1 MPRQR
6 PRRVLPPRRY
16 GLYVAVAAL
25 IVVAYAVL
33 VPWSFANPDYRQDG
47 PLAYTGPTLGA
58 DVRLEGNGLSASAV
72 AAKEDEEYGT
82 CDDDSTLVVK
92 GGRVGGR
99 AYFAVFDV
107 GADGDVCM
115 VTIRDGVSGS
125 DLDVDGDGGVDITRV
140 LKDGGAWPWFGAV
153 NTSEEVWLGLAA
165 SVAGVLFCGVL
176 SRRDIVR
183 IAFEADGWIP
193 WVVYRAL
200 GVLLALVFFIVHIDV
215 LPWPDRT
222 GYVAL
227 GLLDAAWAWGLAGGT
242 LLLSPTFRGPARSSR
257 VVTRARGAWVT
268 IGTMFG
274 RLGRLPRWRRPVERA
289 AVAGPTT
296 QAATSSPPSKVAR
309 FRVTPTSGLPHFG
322 DVGGMPEVKAQL
334 EDSVGLLLAFADEAE
349 DYRITFNGILLHGP
363 PGTGKTYLAKAVAGE
378 FGLSFVHVTA
388 ADLVSKYVG
397 ETARNVEAAFET
409 AAANVPSML
418 FFDEFDAIA
427 GRRDDD
433 ASAED
438 RRAVAQLLTSLE
450 RHRQLRDLIVFAAT
464 NDLER
469 LDRAVVRPGRFDRH
483 VRIDLPDADGREA
496 ILRACMSGRPAFHHT
511 DFSEVVRRTEGCSA
525 ATLASLVE
533 TASLAAFRQA
543 TATGQQIRIGS
554 SHLLAA
560 LESRGGQDRPTVER
574 WDWDALVLPAAVKE
588 ELQQVQALV
597 EDPERARA
605 YGVRPPSGMLL
616 AGPPGTGKTTI
627 ARVLAAQ
634 ARCSFYPVTVA
645 DLTSKWVGES
655 EDTVVRLFARA
666 RENSPSLVF
675 LDEIDAIAGRRTSG
689 GSGYENRLINQL
701 LAEIDGLGGR
711 GDVFVLAATNRP
723 DSLDPALVR
732 GGRLSRTVW
741 IPLPDDDGRR
751 ALVKLHAARMPLAP
765 DVDLDAVAAA
775 TEGWSGAD
783 LEALC
788 QQAAVVAMTRA
799 GRSHRPEGRPQVQ
812 AADFRGAVD
821 TMAKARRSPAAGSM
835 TRRDHVVPPPGLGG
849 S

>member
-1 MPRQR
+1 MTGRR
-6 PRRVLPPRRY
+6 PGRGLPPRRY

-25 IVVAYAVL
+25 VVAAYAVL
-33 VPWSFANPDYRQDG
+33 VPWSFANPDYPLDG
-47 PLAYTGPTLGA
+47 PLAYTAPTLGA
-58 DVRLEGNGLSASAV
+58 DVRLEQDGVSASAV
-72 AAKEDEEYGT
+72 AAKELEEYGT

-99 AYFAVFDV
+99 PYFTVYDV
-107 GADGDVCM
+107 GGDGDICAVA
-115 VTIRDGVSGS
+115 IRDAVSGS
-125 DLDVDGDGGVDITRV
+125 ELDGGVRVTRAV
-140 LKDGGAWPWFGAV
+140 KDGGAWPWLGPV
-153 NTSEEVWLGLAA
+153 NTSQEVWLGLAA
-165 SVAGVLFCGVL
+165 SVAGVLVGGVL
-176 SRRDIVR
+176 SRRDIIRV
-183 IAFEADGWIP
+183 ALDGGGWIP
-193 WVVYRAL
+193 SAYRAL
-200 GVLLALVFFIVHIDV
+200 GGLLALVVFIVHLDV
-215 LPWPDRT
+215 LSWPDRT

-227 GLLDAAWAWGLAGGT
+227 GLLDAAWGWGIAGGT
-242 LLLSPTFRGPARSSR
+242 LLLSPMLRGPARPGR
-257 VVTRARGAWVT
+257 GVALAGGAWGT

-274 RLGRLPRWRRPVERA
+274 RLGRRPRWRRPSEGA
-289 AVAGPTT
+289 AVPERVP
-296 QAATSSPPSKVAR
+296 AATSSPPKVAR

-322 DVGGMPEVKAQL
+322 DVGGMPAVKAQL

-378 FGLSFVHVTA
+378 FGLSFVHVTS

-397 ETARNVEAAFET
+397 ETARNIEAAFET
-409 AAANVPSML
+409 AAANIPSML

-464 NDLER
+464 NDLDR

-483 VRIDLPDADGREA
+483 VRIDLPDAEGRES

-511 DFSEVVRRTEGCSA
+511 DLSDVVRRTEGCSA

-543 TATGQQIRIGS
+543 TATGQQVRIGG

-560 LESRGGQDRPTVER
+560 LESRGGQDRPTYER
-574 WDWDALVLPAAVKE
+574 WGWDALVLPTAVKE
-588 ELQQVQALV
+588 ELQQVQSLV
-597 EDPERARA
+597 EDPELARA

-666 RENSPSLVF
+666 RENSPSIVF
-675 LDEIDAIAGRRTSG
+675 LDEIDAPPAGG
-689 GSGYENRLINQL
+689 
-701 LAEIDGLGGR
+701 AAAP
-711 GDVFVLAATNRP
+711 AATRP
-723 DSLDPALVR
+723 ACSTSCSPRSTDWVAVAMSSCSLRPTGRTHSTPLSCAAAACPGRCGSPCRTTTVAGTWSGCTPPACRSRQTSTSTPWQLRRRVGPVPTWR
-732 GGRLSRTVW
+732 LCASRRLSWR
-741 IPLPDDDGRR
+741 
-751 ALVKLHAARMPLAP
+751 
-765 DVDLDAVAAA
+765 
-775 TEGWSGAD
+775 
-783 LEALC
+783 
-788 QQAAVVAMTRA
+788 
-799 GRSHRPEGRPQVQ
+799 
-812 AADFRGAVD
+812 
-821 TMAKARRSPAAGSM
+821 
-835 TRRDHVVPPPGLGG
+835 
-849 S
+849 